1 MENRAYALAAG
12 IFVILLGAALAAA
25 MWWFGE
31 PAENLKRYLLVSDS
45 NITGLNVEA
54 QVRFRGIEAGR
65 VEAIGIDPD
74 DPRHILVRINLREDL
89 PVTEGTQASLGYQG
103 VTGLAFVQ
111 LEDNGGNM
119 RPLEASGDRLPRIAL
134 KPGLLDQASDAALNT
149 LERISELSDRLT
161 RILSDDNVA
170 RVERV
175 LDRLENASANVDRTF
190 AEAPRTLVAIREAVG
205 PEQLGLLPQV
215 LANFEK
221 LGREAS
227 PAITD
232 FRTLMVKLEDTAH
245 NFNRLFDGAGQGL
258 MTGTLPRL
266 NALLQELADT
276 SRQISSL
283 FREVEAAPQMLLLGR
298 GRQLPGPG
306 EAGYE
311 GPVLNGNQ
319 QESPRK

>member
-1 MENRAYALAAG
+1 MENRAYALVAG

-25 MWWFGE
+25 LWWFGE
-31 PAENLKRYLLVSDS
+31 PVENLKRYLLVSTS

-74 DPRHILVRINLREDL
+74 DPRLIVVRINLRDDL
-89 PVTEGTQASLGYQG
+89 PVTAGTRASLGYQG

-111 LEDNGGNM
+111 LEDSGEDP
-119 RPLEASGDRLPRIAL
+119 RPLTAGSDGLPRIEL
-134 KPGLLDQASDAALNT
+134 KPGLLDQASNAALNT
-149 LERISELSDRLT
+149 LNRISEMADRLT

-175 LDRLENASANVDRTF
+175 LDRLEHASTNVDRTF
-190 AEAPRTLVAIREAVG
+190 AEAPQTLVAIREAVG
-205 PEQLGLLPQV
+205 PDQLGQLPQV

-227 PAITD
+227 PAISD
-232 FRTLMVKLEDTAH
+232 FRQLMTKLEDTAH

-298 GRQLPGPG
+298 GRQPPGPG

-311 GPVLNGNQ
+311 GPVLSGTQ
-319 QESPRK
+319 QETPRR

>member
-1 MENRAYALAAG
+1 MENRAYALVAG
-12 IFVILLGAALAAA
+12 IFVIALGAGLSAAL
-25 MWWFGE
+25 WWFGE
-31 PAENLKRYLLVSDS
+31 PAENLERYLLVSEG
-45 NITGLNVEA
+45 NITGLNIEA

-74 DPRHILVRINLREDL
+74 DPRLILVRINLREDL
-89 PVTEGTQASLGYQG
+89 PVTAGTRASLGYQG

-111 LEDNGGNM
+111 LEDSGENM
-119 RPLEASGDRLPRIAL
+119 RPLEAAGDGLPRIAL
-134 KPGLLDQASDAALNT
+134 QPGLLDQASDAALNT
-149 LERISELSDRLT
+149 LNRISELSDRLT
-161 RILSDDNVA
+161 RILSDENVA
-170 RVERV
+170 RVERA
-175 LDRLENASANVDRTF
+175 LDRLESASANVDRTF
-190 AEAPRTLVAIREAVG
+190 AEAPQTLLAIREAVG

-221 LGREAS
+221 IGREAS
-227 PAITD
+227 PAIGD
-232 FRTLMVKLEDTAH
+232 FRSLMVKLEDTAH

-311 GPVLNGNQ
+311 GPVVNRDQ
-319 QESPRK
+319 QEAPRK

>member
-1 MENRAYALAAG
+1 MENRAYALVAG

-25 MWWFGE
+25 LWWFGE
-31 PAENLKRYLLVSDS
+31 PAENLERYLLVSEG
-45 NITGLNVEA
+45 NITGLNIEA

-74 DPRHILVRINLREDL
+74 DPRLILVRINLREDL
-89 PVTEGTQASLGYQG
+89 PVTAGTRASLGYQG

-111 LEDNGGNM
+111 LEDSGENM
-119 RPLEASGDRLPRIAL
+119 RPLEAAGDGLPRIAL
-134 KPGLLDQASDAALNT
+134 QPGLLDQASDAALNT
-149 LERISELSDRLT
+149 LNRISELSDRLT
-161 RILSDDNVA
+161 RILSDENVA
-170 RVERV
+170 RVERA
-175 LDRLENASANVDRTF
+175 LDRLESASANVDRTF
-190 AEAPRTLVAIREAVG
+190 AEAPQTLLAIREAVG

-221 LGREAS
+221 IGREAS
-227 PAITD
+227 PAIGD
-232 FRTLMVKLEDTAH
+232 FRSLMVKLEDTAH

-311 GPVLNGNQ
+311 GPVVNRDQ
-319 QESPRK
+319 QEAPRK